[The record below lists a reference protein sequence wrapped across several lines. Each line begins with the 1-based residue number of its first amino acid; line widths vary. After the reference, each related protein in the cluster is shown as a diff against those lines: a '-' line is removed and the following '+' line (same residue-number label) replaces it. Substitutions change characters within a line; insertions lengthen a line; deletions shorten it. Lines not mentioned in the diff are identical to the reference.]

1 MVDIKD
7 DFDQQRQMYSVLV
20 LHFIEGV
27 KQSEIAERLNLSH
40 TKVNRM
46 IAAGRN
52 HAVHLGVGKV
62 EPLGDFGL
70 FHPFDEM
77 QHQDGIHLPLLIEI
91 VLDIHHDR
99 LSPVTFGRADGAQRR
114 RLTR

>member
-1 MVDIKD
+1 MLDIKD

-46 IAAGRN
+46 IAAGRK
-52 HAVHLGVGKV
+52 AGMV
-62 EPLGDFGL
+62 
-70 FHPFDEM
+70 
-77 QHQDGIHLPLLIEI
+77 
-91 VLDIHHDR
+91 
-99 LSPVTFGRADGAQRR
+99 
-114 RLTR
+114 

>member
-1 MVDIKD
+1 MLDIKD

-46 IAAGRN
+46 IAAGRK
-52 HAVHLGVGKV
+52 AGLISGLW
-62 EPLGDFGL
+62 PLKTRSPAGL
-70 FHPFDEM
+70 A
-77 QHQDGIHLPLLIEI
+77 
-91 VLDIHHDR
+91 LDNPSLR
-99 LSPVTFGRADGAQRR
+99 QRYR
-114 RLTR
+114 IIRKQPCKWSGGWPQTICWKRSATAM